1 MNRGLLCLLWVLLS
15 HLAFGQ
21 NNDIP
26 VPTEPQIENSTT
38 KKDRK
43 EQKILKRERRRAAAR
58 NKALN
63 PLAPSKAAFYS
74 AIFPGLGQIYNKRYW
89 KAPLVYGALGTGIY
103 AYTFNQKQYL
113 RYRNA
118 FKIRRLGFTTDEFY
132 DINKD
137 GSGPDISDRGLQDA
151 QKSIQ
156 SQRDLSLLIAIGLYV
171 LNIIDANV
179 DAHLKQYNISNTLS
193 IDYRPFLEQNDF
205 GITQVGLKMKLSF

>member
-1 MNRGLLCLLWVLLS
+1 MNRGLICLACILLS
-15 HLAFGQ
+15 HFAFGQ
-21 NNDIP
+21 IKDIP
-26 VPTEPQIENSTT
+26 VPTGPQIEKSTL
-38 KKDRK
+38 KKERK
-43 EQKILKRERRRAAAR
+43 EQKTLKRERRKEAAR

-74 AIFPGLGQIYNKRYW
+74 AVFPGLGQIYNKRYW

-118 FKIRRLGFTTDEFY
+118 FKVRRLGFTTDEFY

-193 IDYRPFLEQNDF
+193 VDYRPFLEQNDI
-205 GITQVGLKMKLSF
+205 GVTQVGMKMQISF